1 MITDSIPEAFVW
13 TKIQADA
20 GQTVQS
26 ILRRKELER
35 QSGGTFWWGIGE
47 SKTEKVRL
55 LLARDSHPAILF
67 SRMLS
72 APHRR
77 DSNPDGVLLWEAYHT
92 QRGKVPLPSH
102 AVVLSRAHECNGSP
116 KQRYYAFVCENP
128 LGLSHSGSGGT
139 VDIGKLR
146 NFGDGGKPIGS
157 SQISAVV
164 ERAAPTSTGLSYPI
178 TARATLVAPYVV
190 QLAAPRELSPLE
202 RRLLDEVS
210 LTGKT
215 AQDWNAVV
223 KQLRKI

>member
-13 TKIQADA
+13 TKIQADS
-20 GQTVQS
+20 GQAVRS
-26 ILRRKELER
+26 ILKRKELER

-55 LLARDSHPAILF
+55 LLARDLYPAILF
-67 SRMLS
+67 SLMLS
-72 APHRR
+72 RPHRR
-77 DSNPDGVLLWEAYHT
+77 DSNPDGVLLWEAYQT
-92 QRGKVPLPSH
+92 RRGNMPLPPH
-102 AVVLSRAHECNGSP
+102 AIVISRAHERNGSP

-128 LGLSHSGSGGT
+128 TGLSHSGGGT

-164 ERAAPTSTGLSYPI
+164 ERAARTGTGLSYPI
-178 TARATLVAPYVV
+178 TARATLVAPYAV
-190 QLAAPRELSPLE
+190 QLTAPRVLSPLE

-215 AQDWNAVV
+215 AEDWNAVV